1 MLSIKY
7 GLPFS
12 TLGAHDRTTFLGYC
26 CVNTDLPPPP
36 RCPPLAIISECS
48 HDLLT
53 TILKE
58 ENAETQRG

>member
-1 MLSIKY
+1 MLSVKY

-12 TLGAHDRTTFLGYC
+12 TLGAHDRTSHFPWLLLCKQTY
-26 CVNTDLPPPP
+26 PP
-36 RCPPLAIISECS
+36 RCPPLAVISKCS